1 MLSNI
6 RRIAV
11 AKCAQDLITELKI
24 VSLPIEPIRIAMNR
38 GIAVQSWKPIKKG
51 VSGFLMKQGDSFGI
65 SYSSFIENQGFMNF
79 TVGHELGHYFLPGH
93 VEKLFANGDGI
104 HYSYS
109 GFVSSE
115 DCEKEADVFS
125 ANLLMPEALVRK
137 ALRGCG
143 EGFDAIE
150 KLAGLCATSITA
162 TAIRFAEFSENPVAI
177 FVSEGGRIDFC
188 CLSDALRQRQGLTW
202 PKKGDFIS
210 DSSETARFQKVAD
223 NISGGKKA
231 NAFTTLDEWIEG
243 APQLEVKEDVIGL
256 GHYGKTLT
264 VLFSDEALDEAEDE
278 DDGEWKPR
286 WER

>member
-1 MLSNI
+1 M
-6 RRIAV
+6 AV
-11 AKCAQDLITELKI
+11 GKCAQDLVTELRI
-24 VSLPIEPIRIAMNR
+24 VSLPIDPIQIAADR
-38 GIAVQSWKPIKKG
+38 GITVQSWKPTKKG

-65 SYSSFIENQGFMNF
+65 SYSSFIENQGFINF

-93 VEKLFANGDGI
+93 VEKLFVNGAGI

-125 ANLLMPEALVRK
+125 ANFLMPEVLVRK

-143 EGFDAIE
+143 GGFSAIE
-150 KLAGLCATSITA
+150 KLSGLCSTSITA
-162 TAIRFAEFSENPVAI
+162 TAIRFAEFSEDPVAI

-188 CLSDALRQRQGLTW
+188 CLSDALRQRQGVTW
-202 PKKGDFIS
+202 PKKGDFIP
-210 DSSETARFQKVAD
+210 DSGETARFQKVAE
-223 NISGGKKA
+223 NISSGCKA
-231 NAFTTLDEWIEG
+231 NGFTMLDEWIDG
-243 APQLEVKEDVIGL
+243 APRMEIKEDVVGL

-264 VLFSDEALDEAEDE
+264 VLFTEEAIEETE
-278 DDGEWKPR
+278 EGDDGEWKPR